1 MSNRAPV
8 RGTPTQPA
16 TVVGLLQLNAKDR
29 LRVALDQYGGRHIVD
44 IRKWF
49 EPGDGGELRATP
61 KGISLDISRLPAL
74 ATMINDALVRARA
87 EGLLPDIGGASC

>member
-1 MSNRAPV
+1 MTRPL
-8 RGTPTQPA
+8 TTQSPA

-29 LRVALDQYGGRHIVD
+29 LRVALDEYGGRHIID

-49 EPGDGGELRATP
+49 EPADGGELRATP

-74 ATMINDALVRARA
+74 ASMVNDALERARA
-87 EGLLPDIGGASC
+87 DGLLPRNGSASC